1 MATKQS
7 KSCDPN
13 PAHQGEGPAVD
24 PNNETQPFEGQGEPA
39 LNKFFRAAIKTQASD
54 LHLKVGQPPKLR
66 IQGQLKDTTGGIITK
81 ERMEQ
86 LVFEILSP
94 DQKEFFLKN
103 GIVDFAYEIGDE
115 ARFRVNVF
123 RQRNIISLVARRAN
137 TEILPFEGLNLPP
150 ILEKICDSKQ
160 GLVIIAGPTGAGKTT
175 TVVSM
180 IDYINRI
187 RSCHIV
193 TIEDPIEYLIKD
205 KKAIISQREIGID
218 VEDFEK
224 ALKYLM
230 RQDPDVIYIGEIRDS
245 KGVTAAMRAAETGH
259 LVLTTMHSTSATH
272 VVQRLLDLYPQ
283 NERDLVRQTLNLTI
297 RAIISQVLLPSIK
310 EGVDRIPAVE
320 ILLANPAVRKLI
332 SEGRE
337 ADLPTVI
344 RSSQEEGMQ
353 DITDNLVELI
363 MNGSIEPREAY
374 KYAPNVEELK
384 MALKGIRADTTGI
397 L

>member
-1 MATKQS
+1 MAMEQPIS
-7 KSCDPN
+7 KDPN
-13 PAHQGEGPAVD
+13 PD
-24 PNNETQPFEGQGEPA
+24 NEPA
-39 LNKFFRAAIKTQASD
+39 LNKFFKAAIKTQASD

-66 IQGQLKDTTGGIITK
+66 IYGQLKDTTGEVMTRG
-81 ERMEQ
+81 RVEQ

-94 DQKEFFLKN
+94 DQKEFFLKT
-103 GIVDFAYEIGDE
+103 GTVDFAYEIGDE
-115 ARFRVNVF
+115 DRFRINVF
-123 RQRNIISLVARRAN
+123 RQRNVISLAARRVN
-137 TEILPFEGLNLPP
+137 TEILPFESLNLPP
-150 ILEKICDSKQ
+150 ILEKISNSKQ
-160 GLVIIAGPTGAGKTT
+160 GLVLGVGPTGCGKTT

-180 IDYINRI
+180 MDYINRT

-218 VEDFEK
+218 IEDFDT

-230 RQDPDVIYIGEIRDS
+230 RQDPDIVYIAEMRDARS
-245 KGVTAAMRAAETGH
+245 VTAGMRAAETGH
-259 LVLTTMHSTSATH
+259 LVFGTMHSASASH
-272 VVQRLLDLYPQ
+272 AVQRLLDLFPQ
-283 NERDLVRQTLNLTI
+283 NERELARQTLSLTI

-310 EGVDRIPAVE
+310 EGVERIPAVE

-337 ADLPTVI
+337 ADLPSVI

-353 DITDNLVELI
+353 DITDNLTELI
-363 MNGSIEPREAY
+363 MNGSIEPKEAY

>member
-1 MATKQS
+1 MNFRAKALTMATEQPIS
-7 KSCDPN
+7 NNPN
-13 PAHQGEGPAVD
+13 PD
-24 PNNETQPFEGQGEPA
+24 NEPA

-66 IQGQLKDTTGGIITK
+66 IQGLLKDTTGEVMTEEGMK
-81 ERMEQ
+81 Q

-94 DQKEFFLKN
+94 DQKEFFLKS
-103 GIVDFAYEIGDE
+103 GTVDFAYEVGDE
-115 ARFRVNVF
+115 DRFRINVF
-123 RQRNIISLVARRAN
+123 RQRNVISLAARRVN
-137 TEILPFEGLNLPP
+137 TEIPPFESLNLPQV
-150 ILEKICDSKQ
+150 LEKICDSKQ
-160 GLVIIAGPTGAGKTT
+160 GLVLVAGPTGCGKTT

-180 IDYINRI
+180 LDYINRT

-218 VEDFEK
+218 VEDFEN

-230 RQDPDVIYIGEIRDS
+230 RQDPDVIYIAEIRDS
-245 KGVTAAMRAAETGH
+245 KGVTAAMRAAEIGH
-259 LVLTTMHSTSATH
+259 LVLGTIHSASASH
-272 VVQRLLDLYPQ
+272 AVQRLLDLFPQ
-283 NERDLVRQTLNLTI
+283 NERGLARQTLSLTI
-297 RAIISQVLLPSIK
+297 RAIISQILLPSIK
-310 EGVDRIPAVE
+310 EGVARIPAVE

-332 SEGRE
+332 AEGRE
-337 ADLPTVI
+337 ADLPSVI
-344 RSSQEEGMQ
+344 RSSQQEGMQ
-353 DITDNLVELI
+353 DITDNLTALI
-363 MNGSIEPREAY
+363 MNGSIEPKEAY

>member
-7 KSCDPN
+7 ESYDPN
-13 PAHQGEGPAVD
+13 PD
-24 PNNETQPFEGQGEPA
+24 SEPA

-66 IQGQLKDTTGGIITK
+66 IQGQLKDTTGEVMTEEGMK
-81 ERMEQ
+81 Q

-94 DQKEFFLKN
+94 AQKEIFIES
-103 GIVDFAYEIGDE
+103 GTVDFAHEIGDE
-115 ARFRVNVF
+115 DRFRINVF
-123 RQRNIISLVARRAN
+123 RQRNVISLAARRVN
-137 TEILPFEGLNLPP
+137 TEIQPFESLHLPP
-150 ILEKICDSKQ
+150 VLEKICNSNQ
-160 GLVIIAGPTGAGKTT
+160 GLVLVVGPTGCGKTT

-180 IDYINRI
+180 LDYINRNY
-187 RSCHIV
+187 SCHIV

-205 KKAIISQREIGID
+205 KKAIVSQREIGID

-230 RQDPDVIYIGEIRDS
+230 RQDPDVVYIAEMRDYKS
-245 KGVTAAMRAAETGH
+245 ITAGMRAAETGH
-259 LVLTTMHSTSATH
+259 LVLGTMHSASATH
-272 VVQRLLDLYPQ
+272 AVQRLLDLFPQ
-283 NERDLVRQTLNLTI
+283 NERELARQTLSLSI
-297 RAIISQVLLPSIK
+297 RAVISQILLPSIK
-310 EGVDRIPAVE
+310 EGVSSIPAVE

-337 ADLPTVI
+337 ADLPNVI

-353 DITDNLVELI
+353 DITDSLVKLI
-363 MNGSIEPREAY
+363 KDGSIEPREAY
-374 KYAPNVEELK
+374 KYAPNVDELK